1 MTALTLLDLV
11 GFLVESDGRHIKA
24 GAQNLFSCISEII
37 LKQVILQI
45 SRRTETTAKPAVGNT
60 LIEATAG
67 LMGAIV
73 PS

>member
-1 MTALTLLDLV
+1 MTDLTLFDIV

-24 GAQNLFSCISEII
+24 GGQNLFSCISEII
-37 LKQVILQI
+37 LKQVIWQI

-60 LIEATAG
+60 LTEATSG